1 MVLPGVMGY
10 RVLAAAIGCLAL
22 GPPTSI
28 AAFAPGGGSPSA
40 AASAP
45 AAARAP
51 STAPAP
57 VPPAADPGP
66 ASAPRFGEEIAVRLV
81 TVVVRVVDGA
91 GDPVLGLTPADLRVR
106 VGRHE
111 VPVAAVDWVSAEA
124 GGAATGG
131 RAEPAGPA
139 GTSGPAVATGPAVA
153 ARTGGA
159 GAAADDALPPR
170 APAGS
175 AAGPEAPPA
184 PSADSPGRLVVFFVQ
199 ADNNAPSRVRG
210 HLRTLPFTR
219 ELLDALQPADRVA
232 VVSFDSHLKL
242 WLDFTRDHA
251 PVPAAIWQAI
261 HFGGR
266 PPGPPGPD
274 GGPGPAADRPSRQS
288 PLPRGSHPSPASTAP
303 AASGSEPDPGGPSL
317 ARHFDF
323 DAALRA
329 ASPERA
335 LAVTAAALAALPG
348 EKELVFLAWGLGDF
362 SPMGTKMT
370 PAFAPAVQALTAARA
385 TVFVL
390 DVTEADSHSLEVG
403 LRGIADATGGTYDKT
418 NLFPSLAMRQLAR
431 TISGYY
437 VLSLD
442 AAALPESGGSVEV
455 ELRGRRG
462 IVLLR
467 PTAFPAAAGARSR

>member
-1 MVLPGVMGY
+1 M
-10 RVLAAAIGCLAL
+10 
-22 GPPTSI
+22 
-28 AAFAPGGGSPSA
+28 
-40 AASAP
+40 P
-45 AAARAP
+45 AAE
-51 STAPAP
+51 
-57 VPPAADPGP
+57 PG
-66 ASAPRFGEEIAVRLV
+66 AVSAPRFGEEIAVRLV

-106 VGRHE
+106 VGRRE
-111 VPVAAVDWVSAEA
+111 VPVAAVDWVSA
-124 GGAATGG
+124 GAAAAGPG
-131 RAEPAGPA
+131 ESAGPA
-139 GTSGPAVATGPAVA
+139 KPAGTA
-153 ARTGGA
+153 GA
-159 GAAADDALPPR
+159 SAPAAADWRPPQ
-170 APAGS
+170 APADS
-175 AAGPEAPPA
+175 AADAAATPATPSTSAPPA
-184 PSADSPGRLVVFFVQ
+184 LPADAPGRLVVFFVQ

-219 ELLDALQPADRVA
+219 ELLAALQPADRVA
-232 VVSFDSHLKL
+232 VMSFDSHLKL
-242 WLDFTRDHA
+242 WLDFTRDRE
-251 PVPAAIWQAI
+251 PVSAAIWQAI

-266 PPGPPGPD
+266 PPGPPGL
-274 GGPGPAADRPSRQS
+274 PAARE
-288 PLPRGSHPSPASTAP
+288 
-303 AASGSEPDPGGPSL
+303 SEPDADGPSL

-385 TVFVL
+385 SVFVL
-390 DVTEADSHSLEVG
+390 DVTEAESHSLEVG

-467 PTAFPAAAGARSR
+467 PATFPAAAGARSR

>member
-1 MVLPGVMGY
+1 MVFS
-10 RVLAAAIGCLAL
+10 RVAMAIGCLAL
-22 GPPTSI
+22 APPAPIVAS
-28 AAFAPGGGSPSA
+28 APGGGSPSA
-40 AASAP
+40 AGAAS

-51 STAPAP
+51 SSAPAP
-57 VPPAADPGP
+57 VPAADPGP

-106 VGRHE
+106 VGRRE
-111 VPVAAVDWVSAEA
+111 VPVAAVDWVSA
-124 GGAATGG
+124 GAAG
-131 RAEPAGPA
+131 AAAGPA
-139 GTSGPAVATGPAVA
+139 GA
-153 ARTGGA
+153 A
-159 GAAADDALPPR
+159 GAAVDDARPPR

-175 AAGPEAPPA
+175 AAGPEATPA
-184 PSADSPGRLVVFFVQ
+184 LPALPFDSPGRLVVFFVQ

-219 ELLDALQPADRVA
+219 ELLAALQPADRVA

-242 WLDFTRDHA
+242 WLDFTRDHG
-251 PVPAAIWQAI
+251 PVPAAIYQAI

-266 PPGPPGPD
+266 PPGPDG
-274 GGPGPAADRPSRQS
+274 GGPGAAGD
-288 PLPRGSHPSPASTAP
+288 
-303 AASGSEPDPGGPSL
+303 PSL

-385 TVFVL
+385 SVFVL

-437 VLSLD
+437 VLSFD
-442 AAALPESGGSVEV
+442 AATLPESGGSVEV

-467 PTAFPAAAGARSR
+467 PTAFPAAAGADSR

>member
-1 MVLPGVMGY
+1 MVLPRVLD
-10 RVLAAAIGCLAL
+10 RVLAMAIGCLAL
-22 GPPTSI
+22 APPVPVVAS
-28 AAFAPGGGSPSA
+28 APGAGLPAAAAPAPA

-45 AAARAP
+45 S
-51 STAPAP
+51 STPAP
-57 VPPAADPGP
+57 VTAAAPASA

-106 VGRHE
+106 VGRRE
-111 VPVAAVDWVSAEA
+111 VPVAAVDWVSA
-124 GGAATGG
+124 GAAAAGLAESAGPAKPAET
-131 RAEPAGPA
+131 AATSEPAGA
-139 GTSGPAVATGPAVA
+139 AGPAVG
-153 ARTGGA
+153 ARTGA
-159 GAAADDALPPR
+159 AAAADDARPPR

-175 AAGPEAPPA
+175 APGPEAPPA
-184 PSADSPGRLVVFFVQ
+184 LPALPSESPGRLVVFFVQ

-219 ELLDALQPADRVA
+219 ELLAALQPADRVA

-242 WLDFTRDHA
+242 WLDFTRDHE

-274 GGPGPAADRPSRQS
+274 GGGPGAAAR
-288 PLPRGSHPSPASTAP
+288 
-303 AASGSEPDPGGPSL
+303 GSEPDAYGPSL

-385 TVFVL
+385 SVFVL

-462 IVLLR
+462 TVLLR
-467 PTAFPAAAGARSR
+467 PTTFPAAAGADSR

>member
-1 MVLPGVMGY
+1 MVFSRVLD
-10 RVLAAAIGCLAL
+10 RVLAMAIGCLAL
-22 GPPTSI
+22 APPAPIVAS
-28 AAFAPGGGSPSA
+28 APGGGSA
-40 AASAP
+40 AAAAP
-45 AAARAP
+45 AAAAP
-51 STAPAP
+51 AVAGPAAAAAASTAAPPASTAAPAASSAPAP
-57 VPPAADPGP
+57 VPAAEPG
-66 ASAPRFGEEIAVRLV
+66 AVSAPRFGEEIAVRLV

-106 VGRHE
+106 VGRRE
-111 VPVAAVDWVSAEA
+111 VPVAAVDWVSA
-124 GGAATGG
+124 GAAAAGPG
-131 RAEPAGPA
+131 ESAGPA
-139 GTSGPAVATGPAVA
+139 KPAGTA
-153 ARTGGA
+153 GA
-159 GAAADDALPPR
+159 SAPAAADWRPPQ
-170 APAGS
+170 APADS
-175 AAGPEAPPA
+175 AADAAATPATPSTSAPPA
-184 PSADSPGRLVVFFVQ
+184 LPADAPGRLVVFFVQ

-219 ELLDALQPADRVA
+219 ELLAALQPADRVA
-232 VVSFDSHLKL
+232 VMSFDSHLKL
-242 WLDFTRDHA
+242 WLDFTRDRE
-251 PVPAAIWQAI
+251 PVSAAIWQAI

-266 PPGPPGPD
+266 PPGPPGL
-274 GGPGPAADRPSRQS
+274 PAARE
-288 PLPRGSHPSPASTAP
+288 
-303 AASGSEPDPGGPSL
+303 SEPDADGPSL

-385 TVFVL
+385 SVFVL
-390 DVTEADSHSLEVG
+390 DVTEAESHSLEVG

-467 PTAFPAAAGARSR
+467 PATFPAAAGARSR

>member
-1 MVLPGVMGY
+1 MVLPRVLD
-10 RVLAAAIGCLAL
+10 RVLAMAIGCLAL
-22 GPPTSI
+22 AP
-28 AAFAPGGGSPSA
+28 AAPVVASAPGGGLPA
-40 AASAP
+40 AAAPAP
-45 AAARAP
+45 AAAGAP
-51 STAPAP
+51 SSAPAP
-57 VPPAADPGP
+57 VTAAAPASA

-106 VGRHE
+106 VGRRE
-111 VPVAAVDWVSAEA
+111 VPVAAVDWVA
-124 GGAATGG
+124 
-131 RAEPAGPA
+131 AGPA
-139 GTSGPAVATGPAVA
+139 VG
-153 ARTGGA
+153 ARTGA
-159 GAAADDALPPR
+159 AAAADDARPPR

-175 AAGPEAPPA
+175 APGPEAPPA
-184 PSADSPGRLVVFFVQ
+184 PPALPSDSPGRLVVFFVQ

-219 ELLDALQPADRVA
+219 ELVAALQPADRVA

-242 WLDFTRDHA
+242 WLDFTRDHE

-274 GGPGPAADRPSRQS
+274 GGGPGAAAR
-288 PLPRGSHPSPASTAP
+288 
-303 AASGSEPDPGGPSL
+303 GSEPDAYGPSL

-385 TVFVL
+385 SVFVL

-462 IVLLR
+462 TVLLR
-467 PTAFPAAAGARSR
+467 PTTFPAAAGADSR

>member
-1 MVLPGVMGY
+1 MVFSTVLG
-10 RVLAAAIGCLAL
+10 RVLAMAIGCLAL
-22 GPPTSI
+22 APPAPIVASE
-28 AAFAPGGGSPSA
+28 PGGGSPAAAGPAAAA
-40 AASAP
+40 AASTAAAAVAP
-45 AAARAP
+45 AAAAT
-51 STAPAP
+51 TAPAASSAP
-57 VPPAADPGP
+57 APAPAAASTATPAASSAP
-66 ASAPRFGEEIAVRLV
+66 ASVPAAEPGAVSAPGFGEEIAVRLV

-106 VGRHE
+106 VGRRE

-124 GGAATGG
+124 AAPGP
-131 RAEPAGPA
+131 AESAGPA
-139 GTSGPAVATGPAVA
+139 KPAGSSAP
-153 ARTGGA
+153 
-159 GAAADDALPPR
+159 AAADWRPPR

-175 AAGPEAPPA
+175 AADAAATPA
-184 PSADSPGRLVVFFVQ
+184 PSAPPALPAEAPGRLVVFFVQ
-199 ADNNAPSRVRG
+199 ADNNSPSRVRG

-219 ELLDALQPADRVA
+219 ELLTALQPADRVA
-232 VVSFDSHLKL
+232 VMSFDSHLKL
-242 WLDFTRDHA
+242 WLDFTRDRE
-251 PVPAAIWQAI
+251 PVSAAIWQAI

-266 PPGPPGPD
+266 PPGPPGP
-274 GGPGPAADRPSRQS
+274 PAAREP
-288 PLPRGSHPSPASTAP
+288 
-303 AASGSEPDPGGPSL
+303 EPDAGGPSL

-385 TVFVL
+385 SVFVL

-462 IVLLR
+462 VVLLR
-467 PTAFPAAAGARSR
+467 PATFPAAAGARSR

>member
-1 MVLPGVMGY
+1 
-10 RVLAAAIGCLAL
+10 
-22 GPPTSI
+22 
-28 AAFAPGGGSPSA
+28 
-40 AASAP
+40 
-45 AAARAP
+45 
-51 STAPAP
+51 
-57 VPPAADPGP
+57 
-66 ASAPRFGEEIAVRLV
+66 
-81 TVVVRVVDGA
+81 
-91 GDPVLGLTPADLRVR
+91 
-106 VGRHE
+106 
-111 VPVAAVDWVSAEA
+111 
-124 GGAATGG
+124 
-131 RAEPAGPA
+131 
-139 GTSGPAVATGPAVA
+139 
-153 ARTGGA
+153 
-159 GAAADDALPPR
+159 
-170 APAGS
+170 
-175 AAGPEAPPA
+175 
-184 PSADSPGRLVVFFVQ
+184 VVFFVQ
-199 ADNNAPSRVRG
+199 ADNNSPSRVRG

-219 ELLDALQPADRVA
+219 ELLAGLQPADRVA

-242 WLDFTRDHA
+242 WLDFTRDHE

-266 PPGPPGPD
+266 PPRPPGPD
-274 GGPGPAADRPSRQS
+274 GGRPGAAAR
-288 PLPRGSHPSPASTAP
+288 
-303 AASGSEPDPGGPSL
+303 GSEPEASGPSL

-370 PAFAPAVQALTAARA
+370 PAFAPAVRALTAARA
-385 TVFVL
+385 SVFVL

-462 IVLLR
+462 MVLLR
-467 PTAFPAAAGARSR
+467 PTAFPAAAGADSR

>member
-1 MVLPGVMGY
+1 MVFS
-10 RVLAAAIGCLAL
+10 RVLDGVLATAVGCLAL
-22 GPPTSI
+22 APPVGIVAS
-28 AAFAPGGGSPSA
+28 APGGGSPA
-40 AASAP
+40 AAAP
-45 AAARAP
+45 AAAAP
-51 STAPAP
+51 AVAAPASTAAPAP
-57 VPPAADPGP
+57 SSAPAPAPAAEPGP

-106 VGRHE
+106 VGRRE
-111 VPVAAVDWVSAEA
+111 VPVAAVDWVSAGA
-124 GGAATGG
+124 AGAATG
-131 RAEPAGPA
+131 PAA
-139 GTSGPAVATGPAVA
+139 A

-159 GAAADDALPPR
+159 GAAPAAADNAGPPR

-175 AAGPEAPPA
+175 AAGPEATPAPPA
-184 PSADSPGRLVVFFVQ
+184 LPALPASPSDAPGRLVVFFVQ

-219 ELLDALQPADRVA
+219 ELLAALQPADRVA
-232 VVSFDSHLKL
+232 VMSFDSHLKL
-242 WLDFTRDHA
+242 WLDFTRDRE

-266 PPGPPGPD
+266 PPGPPGP
-274 GGPGPAADRPSRQS
+274 PAAPD
-288 PLPRGSHPSPASTAP
+288 
-303 AASGSEPDPGGPSL
+303 SEPDGGGPSL

-348 EKELVFLAWGLGDF
+348 EKELVLLAWGLGDF

-370 PAFAPAVQALTAARA
+370 PAFAPAAQALTAARA
-385 TVFVL
+385 SVFVL

-418 NLFPSLAMRQLAR
+418 NLFPSLAVRQLAR

-462 IVLLR
+462 VVLLR
-467 PTAFPAAAGARSR
+467 PATFPAAAGARSR

>member
-1 MVLPGVMGY
+1 M
-10 RVLAAAIGCLAL
+10 
-22 GPPTSI
+22 
-28 AAFAPGGGSPSA
+28 
-40 AASAP
+40 
-45 AAARAP
+45 
-51 STAPAP
+51 
-57 VPPAADPGP
+57 
-66 ASAPRFGEEIAVRLV
+66 RLV

-91 GDPVLGLTPADLRVR
+91 GDPVLGLMPADLRVR
-106 VGRHE
+106 VGRRE
-111 VPVAAVDWVSAEA
+111 VPVAAVDWVSA
-124 GGAATGG
+124 GA
-131 RAEPAGPA
+131 
-139 GTSGPAVATGPAVA
+139 
-153 ARTGGA
+153 A
-159 GAAADDALPPR
+159 GAAAGPLVTTFSGAAAAAAENANDAGPPR

-175 AAGPEAPPA
+175 AAAAVATPALLPPAAPPQLPAPPA
-184 PSADSPGRLVVFFVQ
+184 DAAGRLVVFFVQ
-199 ADNNAPSRVRG
+199 ADNNSSSRVRG

-219 ELLDALQPADRVA
+219 ELLAALQPADRVA
-232 VVSFDSHLKL
+232 VMSFDSHLKL
-242 WLDFTRDHA
+242 WLDFTRDRE
-251 PVPAAIWQAI
+251 PVSAAIWQAI

-266 PPGPPGPD
+266 PPGPPGPL
-274 GGPGPAADRPSRQS
+274 AAREP
-288 PLPRGSHPSPASTAP
+288 
-303 AASGSEPDPGGPSL
+303 EPDAGVPSL

-370 PAFAPAVQALTAARA
+370 PAFAPAARALTAARA
-385 TVFVL
+385 SVFVL

-462 IVLLR
+462 VVLLR
-467 PTAFPAAAGARSR
+467 PTTFPAAAGARSR

>member
-1 MVLPGVMGY
+1 M
-10 RVLAAAIGCLAL
+10 AIGCLAL
-22 GPPTSI
+22 APPVPVVAS
-28 AAFAPGGGSPSA
+28 APGAGLPAAAAPAPA

-45 AAARAP
+45 S
-51 STAPAP
+51 STPAP
-57 VPPAADPGP
+57 VTAAAPASA

-106 VGRHE
+106 VGRRE
-111 VPVAAVDWVSAEA
+111 VPVAAVDWVSA
-124 GGAATGG
+124 GAAAAGPAESAGPAKPAET
-131 RAEPAGPA
+131 AATSEPAGA
-139 GTSGPAVATGPAVA
+139 AGPAVG
-153 ARTGGA
+153 ARTGA
-159 GAAADDALPPR
+159 AAAADDARPPR

-175 AAGPEAPPA
+175 APGPEALPA
-184 PSADSPGRLVVFFVQ
+184 LPALPSESPGRLVVFFVQ

-219 ELLDALQPADRVA
+219 ELLAALQPADRVA

-242 WLDFTRDHA
+242 WLDFTRDHE

-274 GGPGPAADRPSRQS
+274 GRGPGAAAR
-288 PLPRGSHPSPASTAP
+288 A
-303 AASGSEPDPGGPSL
+303 SEPDAGGPSL

-370 PAFAPAVQALTAARA
+370 PAFAPAVQALTAAR
-385 TVFVL
+385 TSVFVL

-462 IVLLR
+462 TVLLR
-467 PTAFPAAAGARSR
+467 PTAFPAAAGADSR

>member
-1 MVLPGVMGY
+1 
-10 RVLAAAIGCLAL
+10 
-22 GPPTSI
+22 
-28 AAFAPGGGSPSA
+28 
-40 AASAP
+40 AP
-45 AAARAP
+45 AAAAP
-51 STAPAP
+51 AVAGPAAAAAASTAAPPASTAAPAASSAPAP
-57 VPPAADPGP
+57 VPAAEPG
-66 ASAPRFGEEIAVRLV
+66 AVSAPRFGEEIAVRLV

-106 VGRHE
+106 VGRRE
-111 VPVAAVDWVSAEA
+111 VPVAAVDWVSA
-124 GGAATGG
+124 GAAAAGPG
-131 RAEPAGPA
+131 ESAGPA
-139 GTSGPAVATGPAVA
+139 KPAGTA
-153 ARTGGA
+153 GA
-159 GAAADDALPPR
+159 SAPAAADWRPPQ
-170 APAGS
+170 APADS
-175 AAGPEAPPA
+175 AADAAATPATPSTSAPPA
-184 PSADSPGRLVVFFVQ
+184 LPADAPGRLVVFFVQ

-219 ELLDALQPADRVA
+219 ELLAALQPADRVA
-232 VVSFDSHLKL
+232 VMSFDSHLKL
-242 WLDFTRDHA
+242 WLDFTRDRE
-251 PVPAAIWQAI
+251 PVSAAIWQAI

-266 PPGPPGPD
+266 PPGPPGL
-274 GGPGPAADRPSRQS
+274 PAARE
-288 PLPRGSHPSPASTAP
+288 
-303 AASGSEPDPGGPSL
+303 SEPDADGPSL

-385 TVFVL
+385 SVFVL
-390 DVTEADSHSLEVG
+390 DVTEAESHSLEVG

-467 PTAFPAAAGARSR
+467 PATFPAAAGARSR

>member
-1 MVLPGVMGY
+1 M
-10 RVLAAAIGCLAL
+10 AIGCLAL
-22 GPPTSI
+22 APP
-28 AAFAPGGGSPSA
+28 
-40 AASAP
+40 AP
-45 AAARAP
+45 AAAPA
-51 STAPAP
+51 SSQALAPAP
-57 VPPAADPGP
+57 RADPGP

-91 GDPVLGLTPADLRVR
+91 GDPVPGLTPADLRVR
-106 VGRHE
+106 VGRRE
-111 VPVAAVDWVSAEA
+111 VPVAAVDWVPAAAA
-124 GGAATGG
+124 GGAA
-131 RAEPAGPA
+131 AH
-139 GTSGPAVATGPAVA
+139 SGDAAAV
-153 ARTGGA
+153 
-159 GAAADDALPPR
+159 ADDARPPR
-170 APAGS
+170 APAGPAAGPE

-184 PSADSPGRLVVFFVQ
+184 LPALTADSPGRLVVFFVQ
-199 ADNNAPSRVRG
+199 ADNNSPSRVRG

-219 ELLDALQPADRVA
+219 ELVDALQPADRVA
-232 VVSFDSHLKL
+232 VMSFDSHLKL
-242 WLDFTRDHA
+242 WLDFTRDHE

-266 PPGPPGPD
+266 PAGPPGP
-274 GGPGPAADRPSRQS
+274 AAHDPQ
-288 PLPRGSHPSPASTAP
+288 
-303 AASGSEPDPGGPSL
+303 PDAGGPSL
-317 ARHFDF
+317 ARHLDF

-348 EKELVFLAWGLGDF
+348 EKELVFLAWGMGDF

-370 PAFAPAVQALTAARA
+370 PAFAPAAKALTAARA
-385 TVFVL
+385 SVFVL

-418 NLFPSLAMRQLAR
+418 NLFPSLAVRQLAR

-442 AAALPESGGSVEV
+442 AAALPESGGSVAV

-462 IVLLR
+462 TVLLR
-467 PTAFPAAAGARSR
+467 PTTFPAAAGARSR